1 MNTDTQSTSNS
12 DEKGYNATVG
22 LCQKK
27 TVATKS
33 KD

>member
-12 DEKGYNATVG
+12 DEKGYNASVG
-22 LCQKK
+22 LSQKK
-27 TVATKS
+27 TVAAKS